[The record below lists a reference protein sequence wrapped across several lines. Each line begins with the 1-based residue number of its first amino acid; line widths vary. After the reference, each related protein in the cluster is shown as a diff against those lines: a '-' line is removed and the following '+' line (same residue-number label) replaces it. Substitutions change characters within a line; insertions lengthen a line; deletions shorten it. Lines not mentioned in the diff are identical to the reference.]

1 MKVRPVLI
9 RDEDQLVGL
18 LRGRREALGLSQA
31 ELDDRIGWAPAYTSK
46 VEAPHR
52 RYGRRLFIFLTGLAD
67 ELLEAL
73 GLGLVLMDRK
83 DAIALCEGADGP
95 DMTDAKALAYAGRD
109 RARGLISERRV
120 RVTLA
125 FRKAG

>member
-1 MKVRPVLI
+1 MRVRPVLI
-9 RDEDQLVGL
+9 RSEDQLIGL

-31 ELDDRIGWAPAYTSK
+31 ELDDLVGWAPAYTSK

-67 ELLEAL
+67 EWLEAL

-83 DAIALCEGADGP
+83 DAEALTSADAP
-95 DMTDAKALAYAGRD
+95 AISDARAMAYAKRSRD
-109 RARGLISERRV
+109 GGVIYERRARI
-120 RVTLA
+120 TLS

>member
-1 MKVRPVLI
+1 MRVRPVLI
-9 RDEDQLVGL
+9 RDEDQLIGL
-18 LRGRREALGLSQA
+18 LRGRREAMGWSQA
-31 ELDDRIGWAPAYTSK
+31 EIDDRIGWAAAYTSK

-52 RYGRRLFIFLTGLAD
+52 RYGRRLFMFMTGLAD
-67 ELLEAL
+67 EWLEAL

-83 DAIALCEGADGP
+83 DAEALAGADVP
-95 DMTDAKALAYAGRD
+95 AISDARAMAYAKRSRD
-109 RARGLISERRV
+109 GGVIHERRM